1 MNWTLPLPDNPPFR
15 LYVVGH
21 RLVIL
26 VEIVKLG
33 DKLAEGKARE
43 IIATE
48 SISLWGLTPWA
59 LGKGI
64 CSMDRMASGGFGH
77 GQSAEKRDGAYLDIY
92 LLCFVRFFFDFFPS
106 YRKLLVCSERNRMC
120 IWRRE
125 EKNEVAEVV
134 ERGGTCFAMLGNEAL
149 TF

>member
-33 DKLAEGKARE
+33 DKSAEGKARE

-64 CSMDRMASGGFGH
+64 CSMDRTASGGFGH
-77 GQSAEKRDGAYLDIY
+77 GQSAEKRDGAYLDIC
-92 LLCFVRFFFDFFPS
+92 LLCFVHFFSIFFHHIENS
-106 YRKLLVCSERNRMC
+106 WYAQKGTECAFGEGRKKTR
-120 IWRRE
+120 
-125 EKNEVAEVV
+125 
-134 ERGGTCFAMLGNEAL
+134 
-149 TF
+149 

>member
-1 MNWTLPLPDNPPFR
+1 MNWTLPLPDNLPFR

-33 DKLAEGKARE
+33 DKSAKGKARE

-48 SISLWGLTPWA
+48 SISLRGLTPWA

-77 GQSAEKRDGAYLDIY
+77 GQSAEKREGAYLDIC
-92 LLCFVRFFFDFFPS
+92 LLCFVRFFQFFS
-106 YRKLLVCSERNRMC
+106 IISKTLGMLRKEQNVHLEKGGKKRGSRSCGTGWYMLRNA
-120 IWRRE
+120 RE
-125 EKNEVAEVV
+125 
-134 ERGGTCFAMLGNEAL
+134 
-149 TF
+149 